1 MAPPYGAMESGSNN
15 DSKSKGLIARK
26 GVTDIFLKIY
36 ISAFLSPVFTFLL
49 QLVSELPLEFNAFFM
64 FWGKVR
70 INIYHDCDM
79 KAILIIFCN
88 LSFP

>member
-1 MAPPYGAMESGSNN
+1 MESGSNN
-15 DSKSKGLIARK
+15 DSTSTALTARK

-36 ISAFLSPVFTFLL
+36 ITTFLSAVFTFLL
-49 QLVSELPLEFNAFFM
+49 KFASELPLEFNAFFM
-64 FWGKVR
+64 FWGNVR

-79 KAILIIFCN
+79 NAILIICWN